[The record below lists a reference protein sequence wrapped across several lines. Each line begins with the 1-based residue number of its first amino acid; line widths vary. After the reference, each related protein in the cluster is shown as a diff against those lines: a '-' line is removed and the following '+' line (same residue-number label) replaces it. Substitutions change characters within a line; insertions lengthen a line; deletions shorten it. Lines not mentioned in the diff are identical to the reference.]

1 MLLEFV
7 RAISELPD
15 GARVPFRYFSLTDIH
30 RERVTVVQ
38 IDRHW
43 HEFKK
48 ATRNGKA
55 FGFFFFLRPWSYI
68 CSPFT
73 NKQTNTDSTGLWDF
87 ERFPPAKSQYQPK
100 PATTSFITLGKVEGP
115 SSVVIPSLVSIEFFV
130 PFSIDGVHGTVVC
143 GVSPQ
148 CISYYTV

>member
-1 MLLEFV
+1 MARLLASSFSFDLGLTFV
-7 RAISELPD
+7 LLS
-15 GARVPFRYFSLTDIH
+15 
-30 RERVTVVQ
+30 
-38 IDRHW
+38 
-43 HEFKK
+43 
-48 ATRNGKA
+48 
-55 FGFFFFLRPWSYI
+55 
-68 CSPFT
+68 
-73 NKQTNTDSTGLWDF
+73 QTNTDSTGLWDF